1 MSSIYSPVIYIFMTS
16 YSNKCLL
23 VFLTLLILFEQ
34 GCRGLWNWMKSI
46 YYYSN
51 SYSIWS
57 NIWSIDVHHFMSYSK
72 SGLLKNYHINLKC
85 LITIP
90 EKEIYRFSTVSC
102 AIKNDPKFYNRGISY
117 LNNLIVV
124 YISLKSYQSFK

>member
-1 MSSIYSPVIYIFMTS
+1 MLSIYSPVIYIFMTS

-51 SYSIWS
+51 SYSICS
-57 NIWSIDVHHFMSYSK
+57 NVWFIDVHHFMSYSK
-72 SGLLKNYHINLKC
+72 SGLLKNYHINLKY

-90 EKEIYRFSTVSC
+90 EKEIYRFSIVSC

-124 YISLKSYQSFK
+124 YISLNSYQSFK